1 MDITI
6 PYYEDMTRIS
16 NSNIG
21 WFIKKGP
28 KYLKSMLN
36 NEYEGLKLPQL
47 EKGSMIHE
55 YILQPE
61 EFWKDY
67 VILDF
72 EVPKVKQQKEF
83 CEAYSAS
90 LELLEDDKK
99 LKAYK
104 SSYTNQKSPE
114 IALKEASELCN
125 KYEKYIEYLKLKDT
139 KKVISF
145 ADLTMLKTIKKN
157 IEEHKKAN
165 EILFDFP
172 KTFETHNEFHINWEY
187 PNASIMG
194 DLSCKSLLDRFMID
208 HTNKKIY
215 LVDIKTTSDVYNFK
229 HSIEEFDYYRQM
241 AYYWLAIHW
250 YFKNELKLD
259 NIDEYEYKTY
269 IIAIQSHDSYEVRVF
284 DLDNKAIEDRLLT
297 IDLAIKK
304 IAWHQNNNLWE
315 HTKEYYESDGAEI
328 LI

>member
-1 MDITI
+1 MDITT

-28 KYLKSMLN
+28 KYLKSRLN
-36 NEYEGLKLPQL
+36 NECEGLKLPQL

-90 LELLEDDKK
+90 LELLEDEKK

-114 IALKEASELCN
+114 IALKEVSELCN
-125 KYEKYIEYLKLKDT
+125 KYEKYI
-139 KKVISF
+139 
-145 ADLTMLKTIKKN
+145 
-157 IEEHKKAN
+157 
-165 EILFDFP
+165 
-172 KTFETHNEFHINWEY
+172 
-187 PNASIMG
+187 
-194 DLSCKSLLDRFMID
+194 
-208 HTNKKIY
+208 
-215 LVDIKTTSDVYNFK
+215 
-229 HSIEEFDYYRQM
+229 
-241 AYYWLAIHW
+241 
-250 YFKNELKLD
+250 
-259 NIDEYEYKTY
+259 
-269 IIAIQSHDSYEVRVF
+269 
-284 DLDNKAIEDRLLT
+284 
-297 IDLAIKK
+297 
-304 IAWHQNNNLWE
+304 
-315 HTKEYYESDGAEI
+315 
-328 LI
+328 